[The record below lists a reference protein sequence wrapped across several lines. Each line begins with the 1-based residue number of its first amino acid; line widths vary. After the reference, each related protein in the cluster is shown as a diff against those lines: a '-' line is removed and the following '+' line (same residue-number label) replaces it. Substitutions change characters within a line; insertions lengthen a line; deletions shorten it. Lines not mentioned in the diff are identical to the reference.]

1 VTSRPSAKPTAPA
14 PSSKVKTLTIDD
26 RLVSAREDESILDA
40 ARQNGIQIPTLC
52 NLDGLT
58 PVGACRLCMVE
69 VKGSSKL
76 FASCVTMVGEG
87 MEVVT
92 DSERLQKYRKT
103 IVELLFSERN
113 HVCAVCVSN
122 GHCELQNL
130 AQTLGVTHLTVP
142 YRHPKLPVDAS
153 HERFVNDHNRC
164 VLCQRCVRVCGEV
177 EGAHTWDLRGRGIDT
192 RVITDLNQPWGS
204 SETCTGCGKCVH
216 VCPTG
221 ALTEKGKSIRE
232 MAKQSR
238 FLPYLTMMREDR
250 SE

>member
-1 VTSRPSAKPTAPA
+1 MSPLSARPSAAPP
-14 PSSKVKTLTIDD
+14 PSTKVKTLTIDD
-26 RLVSAREDESILDA
+26 RLVSAREDESILEA
-40 ARQNGIQIPTLC
+40 ARDNGIRIPTLC

-58 PVGACRLCMVE
+58 AVGACRLCMVE
-69 VKGSSKL
+69 VKGSSRL
-76 FASCVTMVGEG
+76 FAACVTMVAEG
-87 MEVVT
+87 MDVVT
-92 DSERLQKYRKT
+92 DSERLQRYRKT

-130 AQTLGVTHLTVP
+130 AQLLGVTHLTVP
-142 YRHPKLPVDAS
+142 YLNPKLPVDAS

-221 ALTEKGKSIRE
+221 ALTEKGKSVRE

-250 SE
+250 HE

>member
-1 VTSRPSAKPTAPA
+1 MSSRPSAKPTAPA

-92 DSERLQKYRKT
+92 DSERLQNYRKT

-113 HVCAVCVSN
+113 HICAVCVSN

-130 AQTLGVTHLTVP
+130 AQLLGVTHLTVP
-142 YRHPKLPVDAS
+142 YRNPKLPVDAS

>member
-1 VTSRPSAKPTAPA
+1 MSSRPSAKAAAPA

-26 RLVSAREDESILDA
+26 RLVSAREDESILEA
-40 ARQNGIQIPTLC
+40 ARDNGIRIPTLC

-130 AQTLGVTHLTVP
+130 AQLLGVTHLTVP
-142 YRHPKLPVDAS
+142 YLNPKLPVDAS